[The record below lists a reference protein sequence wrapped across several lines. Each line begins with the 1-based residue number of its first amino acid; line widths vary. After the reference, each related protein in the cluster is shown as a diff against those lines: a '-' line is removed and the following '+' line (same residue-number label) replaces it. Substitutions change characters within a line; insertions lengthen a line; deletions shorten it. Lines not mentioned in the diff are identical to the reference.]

1 MTAALAPAA
10 RLPLSSLIWRDRE
23 GGALALLKGQRAA
36 LTYATRV
43 AIRAGCDLLGLRPG
57 DEVLV
62 PAYNCGSEVDAL
74 LAAGLKLV
82 LYPVGQDA
90 VVRAEAVAAAVTP
103 GARAVYLTHYF
114 GLPQPEGA
122 AIRALCD
129 RLGLALMEDCALS
142 LLSGTGRLGDVA
154 FHCFYKVF
162 PVDAGGALVV
172 NRPDLPLP
180 VMDRSPPWKPA
191 VKLLGQAVV
200 AGILGRRGIAALK
213 ALRRGRER
221 SAQAP
226 DGMLPDM
233 PGDYYFDARL
243 TGARMSWLAKRPL
256 GGMSVA
262 EAIAARRRNSETYQ
276 NLLAGLPGVTPLI
289 GSLAEEACP
298 LNMPVLVQDRD
309 RLAREL
315 AAMGIAVAPW
325 WAGYHRGLDFAPF
338 PEARHLK
345 DHVLALPL
353 HPGLTEGQIAA
364 VVAALKARIQ
374 PLGRFQAPE

>member
-1 MTAALAPAA
+1 MTVDLAPVA
-10 RLPLSSLIWRDRE
+10 RLPLSSLIRRDRA

-90 VVRAEAVAAAVTP
+90 VVRAEAVEAALTP
-103 GARAVYLTHYF
+103 GTKAIYLTHYF

-154 FHCFYKVF
+154 FHCFYKFF
-162 PVDAGGALVV
+162 PVNSGGALVV
-172 NRPDLPLP
+172 NRADLPLP
-180 VMDRSPPWKPA
+180 AMGRRPPWKPA
-191 VKLLGQAVV
+191 VKLLGQALA
-200 AGILGRRGIAALK
+200 AGVLGARGIAAVK
-213 ALRRGRER
+213 ALRRSKARPPQTPEG
-221 SAQAP
+221 A
-226 DGMLPDM
+226 LPDM

-243 TGARMSWLAKRPL
+243 SGARMSWLTRRAL
-256 GGMSVA
+256 GGMSVTQ
-262 EAIAARRRNSETYQ
+262 AIAARLRNFETYQ
-276 NLLAGLPGVTPLI
+276 RLLADLPGATPLI
-289 GSLAEEACP
+289 TSLPEGACP

-309 RLAREL
+309 RLAGEL
-315 AAMGIAVAPW
+315 AALGIAVAPW
-325 WAGYHRGLDFAPF
+325 WAGYHRALDFAPF

-353 HPGLTEGQIAA
+353 HQGLSEAQIAA
-364 VVAALKARIQ
+364 VVAALKARLQ